1 MKYYVGQTHVESKNG
16 KIIGYETVL
25 TKPDT
30 ENVTR
35 GMVRRM
41 KVIGVP
47 NIYAAKYVKKRYNKL
62 VRESNKR
69 RKAARQLTI
78 AEVAEIMAD
87 ES

>member
-30 ENVTR
+30 QKATR
-35 GMVRRM
+35 EMVRRM

-47 NIYAAKYVKKRYNKL
+47 NIYAAKYVKRRYNKL

-69 RKAARQLTI
+69 RKAARQLTL
-78 AEVAEIMAD
+78 AEVAEIMGD

>member
-30 ENVTR
+30 EKVTR
-35 GMVRRM
+35 EMVRRM

-47 NIYAAKYVKKRYNKL
+47 NIYAAKYVKRRYNKL

-69 RKAARQLTI
+69 RKAARQLTL
-78 AEVAEIMAD
+78 AEVAEIMGD